1 MCATVEVCVCFW
13 RVTAWADVVAAN
25 EHVDFRW
32 ENIRSIFYG
41 PCVEPSWGAVAV
53 LFVEGPRYGV
63 GVSLGSKFPTPPLS
77 RGVAVEV
84 KSCGTVDVSCDEV
97 AIASDCPWLSYF
109 AGCRRYVIGIGEA
122 LFG

>member
-1 MCATVEVCVCFW
+1 MLLLLMSMLTFVGRISAPYFT
-13 RVTAWADVVAAN
+13 D
-25 EHVDFRW
+25 HVL
-32 ENIRSIFYG
+32 SQVG
-41 PCVEPSWGAVAV
+41 KVAV